1 MSDLPKRPP
10 QLDPRQEPPPP
21 ETAPSGRS
29 TRRGGKGRGRAGMSM
44 SMSMNMTTET
54 RRFTQAG
61 PFGDPAGPFGPAS
74 TVEPH
79 HSPYTL
85 PPLTIPEPT
94 FTRPVYQRPPYA
106 IQSQGTRH
114 PLPQDAAPPQ
124 PTQPRIE
131 SIINQASWTP
141 PGSKSPYSPRYS
153 AQVSPS
159 GPHTGQKRP
168 FEPYQH
174 EDARY
179 VQPTI

>member
-21 ETAPSGRS
+21 ETTPSGRS

-44 SMSMNMTTET
+44 SMTTET
-54 RRFTQAG
+54 RRSTQAG
-61 PFGDPAGPFGPAS
+61 PFGGPAGPFGPAS

-94 FTRPVYQRPPYA
+94 FTRRVYQHPPHA

-131 SIINQASWTP
+131 SILNQASWTP

-159 GPHTGQKRP
+159 GPHTGQNRP

-179 VQPTI
+179 VQPAI